1 MFYIEKDIWHLRNM
15 DIYDVVRVVC
25 VMVFSIATVFVQI
38 AFLVVTN
45 NNEYSDVQNFFLW
58 FFGVMIKLCLIAARK
73 EVFEDNGWF

>member
-25 VMVFSIATVFVQI
+25 VMVFSIATNFVQI

-45 NNEYSDVQNFFLW
+45 NNEYSDVQIFFLG
-58 FFGVMIKLCLIAARK
+58 FL
-73 EVFEDNGWF
+73 GWW

>member
-45 NNEYSDVQNFFLW
+45 NNEYSDVQIFS
-58 FFGVMIKLCLIAARK
+58 
-73 EVFEDNGWF
+73 